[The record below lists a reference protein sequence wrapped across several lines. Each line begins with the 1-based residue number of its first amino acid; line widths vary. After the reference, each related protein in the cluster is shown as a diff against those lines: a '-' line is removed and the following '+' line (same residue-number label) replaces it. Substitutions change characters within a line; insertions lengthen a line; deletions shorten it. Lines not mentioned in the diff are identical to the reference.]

1 MLTSSRSPLACF
13 PLKEFGAVAVGAAA
27 KAHLGSKKKKKK
39 KPLIRQR
46 ELIELLLMEG
56 GAQYP
61 LTGLS
66 KDGGKGRKGRDGE
79 RVRGDWVGIWEEG
92 GGDDEEE
99 NN

>member
-13 PLKEFGAVAVGAAA
+13 PLKEFGAVAVAAAA
-27 KAHLGSKKKKKK
+27 KAHLGSKKKT
-39 KPLIRQR
+39 LIRQR
-46 ELIELLLMEG
+46 ELIELLLMER

-79 RVRGDWVGIWEEG
+79 KVRGD
-92 GGDDEEE
+92 
-99 NN
+99 